1 VRKVVASLAVAA
13 VLIST
18 DHAKAADGCEFL
30 LCIAGPWQ
38 LLAQCRPTVLE
49 VFRDLARGRPL
60 PACDMSG
67 DGNGAGNHW
76 NTEET
81 CPIFY
86 RQYDAYSGRYA
97 SCTFAGRIDVHI
109 NGLPWSTV
117 HWDRAGH
124 EGTSTWYGEEA
135 RNSLTAEMLD
145 PRYDA
150 DAAAW
155 DALHPPVPPDGR
167 VGGN

>member
-1 VRKVVASLAVAA
+1 MRKVVATLAAA
-13 VLIST
+13 ALLTSA
-18 DHAKAADGCEFL
+18 HHSSAADGCKFL

-38 LLAQCRPTVLE
+38 MVAECRPTVLQ
-49 VFRDLARGRPL
+49 VLRDLALGKSF

-67 DGNGAGNHW
+67 EGNSAGNQW
-76 NTEET
+76 TTEQT

-86 RQYDAYSGRYA
+86 RHYDAYSGRYA
-97 SCTFAGRIDVHI
+97 GCTFAGKIDVHI
-109 NGLPWSTV
+109 NGLLWSTV
-117 HWDRAGH
+117 FWDRAGR

-135 RNSLTAEMLD
+135 RIALTPEMLD
-145 PRYDA
+145 RRYDR

-155 DALHPPVPPDGR
+155 DALHPPVPPDGH